1 MYVMQLFLAL
11 AALASSAVGAN
22 IGRTGNLLRT
32 PGGGLIRK
40 MQFDQRLLICNAYP
54 SKSSVVVRKNVAEV
68 LADSGHALSFKQC
81 RYVSERVQ
89 PGDKLDF
96 SVQGSGISGTF
107 EVGELPKTDAV
118 LLLVLERRD
127 DRTPLV
133 TFSSLAFPQSGGE
146 DAQLAVIDAFR
157 GNATMPHLKMED
169 HITGEEKQTVSKRV
183 EQLAFNRV
191 YAIEQGAYDASVADH
206 EREPE
211 AQTKLER
218 STTKALKLE
227 KGQNYVVLRTGD
239 DSTGESLTVFPEL
252 MSGASRAA
260 FFFAT
265 RLVVAAA
272 LLQGA
277 ASFHW

>member
-1 MYVMQLFLAL
+1 MNAMLLTLISVLAC
-11 AALASSAVGAN
+11 SAFGAN
-22 IGRTGNLLRT
+22 FGRAGNLLRT
-32 PGGGLIRK
+32 PSGGLIRK

-68 LADSGHALSFKQC
+68 LADSGHAFGFKQC

-107 EVGELPKTDAV
+107 EVGELPNTDAV

-127 DRTPLV
+127 AETPLV
-133 TFSSLAFPQSGGE
+133 TFSSLAFPQTSGGE

-211 AQTKLER
+211 AEAKLER
-218 STTKALKLE
+218 STVKALKLA

-239 DSTGESLTVFPEL
+239 DSVGESLTVFPEPTFSNAGRQSVFL
-252 MSGASRAA
+252 AA
-260 FFFAT
+260 FLAI
-265 RLVVAAA
+265 
-272 LLQGA
+272 
-277 ASFHW
+277 ASLFWQ